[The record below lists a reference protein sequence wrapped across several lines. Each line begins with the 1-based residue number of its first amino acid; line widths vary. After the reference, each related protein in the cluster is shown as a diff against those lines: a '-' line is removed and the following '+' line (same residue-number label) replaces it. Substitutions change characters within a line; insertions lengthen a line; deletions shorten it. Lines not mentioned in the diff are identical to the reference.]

1 MAAYIRDPRQIYQE
15 SFAIVRAE
23 TDLSR
28 FPADVADIVIRLVH
42 ACGMP
47 EITRDI
53 AWSPDIVSAARAA
66 LDAGKPIVTDVRMV
80 DAGIMRPRLAGGSAV
95 LCSINDPTA
104 ADTAKRDGTTRSAA
118 SIESLADEWA
128 GGIVAIGSAPTALF
142 RVLELVEQG
151 RPPPAAI
158 LGFPVGFVGAA
169 ESKEALIEAKP
180 AIPYLTLRGRRGGS
194 ALAAAAVNALAG
206 PLEG

>member
-1 MAAYIRDPRQIYQE
+1 MAAYIRDPKHIYRE

-28 FPADVADIVIRLVH
+28 FPADVAEIAIRLVH

-47 EITRDI
+47 EIVGDL
-53 AWSPDIVSAARAA
+53 AWSSDLVSAARTA

-80 DAGIMRPRLAGGSAV
+80 EAGIMRPRLTASNRIHCG
-95 LCSINDPTA
+95 INDPA
-104 ADTAKRDGTTRSAA
+104 AAEAAKNGGTTRSAA
-118 SIESLADEWA
+118 AIESLAEKWA
-128 GGIVAIGSAPTALF
+128 GGILAIGSAPTALF

-151 RPPPAAI
+151 RTPPAAI

-169 ESKEALIEAKP
+169 ESKVALIAANP
-180 AIPYLTLRGRRGGS
+180 PVPYLTLRGRRGGS
-194 ALAAAAVNALAG
+194 ALAAAALNALAG